1 MVVEEIELQELNNNV
16 KDDVHAWDWNCSCE
30 RCTPQHWV
38 PPQNNQTV
46 DEYWNDEDNTYMEP
60 RMVVEETE
68 LPKLKNNSKGDL
80 HSVNWDCN
88 CDRCQKIEST
98 PHQSVPPTDNQTSDE
113 DSHDDNN
120 DDCKCHQCREEN
132 FRYEEERRASNE
144 QTYWRLALF
153 DALFYQSTALPFIQ
167 RVEKNLPLGNYW
179 LDAHDAQEIAERSLK
194 AFLKVHYGKCY
205 DYQICHGHDLESLA
219 FPTKE
224 TLLSEDGKSIFNA
237 AKEMEDL
244 TNAGRSL
251 SVSTRYVHQPR
262 GGHCQFETN
271 PQKSF
276 TKEKAIYLLER
287 AIFIHNTVYAYLFS
301 VVADFVQSED
311 YTFSPYEVILQEDEV
326 HVEDIDVHL
335 KPATFRKEDFLLQ
348 DSC

>member
-98 PHQSVPPTDNQTSDE
+98 PHQSFPPTDNQTSDE

-179 LDAHDAQEIAERSLK
+179 LDAHDAQEIA
-194 AFLKVHYGKCY
+194 
-205 DYQICHGHDLESLA
+205 
-219 FPTKE
+219 
-224 TLLSEDGKSIFNA
+224 
-237 AKEMEDL
+237 
-244 TNAGRSL
+244 GREKPEGL
-251 SVSTRYVHQPR
+251 
-262 GGHCQFETN
+262 FEGALW
-271 PQKSF
+271 KM
-276 TKEKAIYLLER
+276 L
-287 AIFIHNTVYAYLFS
+287 
-301 VVADFVQSED
+301 
-311 YTFSPYEVILQEDEV
+311 
-326 HVEDIDVHL
+326 
-335 KPATFRKEDFLLQ
+335 
-348 DSC
+348 